1 MNEQPPEIMSQI
13 IAVVFAIVAFLTYLF
28 GRAKPIN
35 LDNFEIGYISEN
47 PVPVRTQIIARPEFI
62 PQVKVAPVSSPKP
75 PKPKPLT
82 PKVVKPKTQVSP
94 LQQDCI
100 DVLRAMGMKKS
111 ESVSKMNQI
120 FNYKNP
126 KTVQEFISEAFKRE
140 NN

>member
-1 MNEQPPEIMSQI
+1 MNEQPQEIMSQI
-13 IAVVFAIVAFLTYLF
+13 IAVVFVLIAFLTYLF
-28 GRAKPIN
+28 GRVKPIDLN
-35 LDNFEIGYISEN
+35 NFEIGYISDN
-47 PVPVRTQIIARPEFI
+47 PVPVRTQIIARPEFV
-62 PQVKVAPVSSPKP
+62 PQVKVAPVTSPKP
-75 PKPKPLT
+75 SKPKP
-82 PKVVKPKTQVSP
+82 QVSP

-120 FNYKNP
+120 FNHKNP